1 MKKLLLTLSFFLIF
15 HSPVLAG
22 DSDKGD
28 CEGKIS
34 FKTVDLSVE
43 SKKNALAAY
52 QIDIRYDK
60 KKIKIV
66 GLEGGVEGFE
76 KPPFYDRAG
85 LDGGHIII
93 ASFVDNDTNAKKGK
107 TRVARLHL
115 QTKGC
120 PPYELKTEPM
130 AAAKPGG
137 KGIPVKVEAAF
148 VDGQSGN
155 SKKDNTKSGGSI

>member
-1 MKKLLLTLSFFLIF
+1 MKKLLLTILILIIF

-22 DSDKGD
+22 DSYEND
-28 CEGKIS
+28 CGGKIS
-34 FKTVDLSVE
+34 FKTVDVSVE

-66 GLEGGVEGFE
+66 GLEGGSEGFRE
-76 KPPFYDRAG
+76 PPFYDRAG
-85 LDGGHIII
+85 FKGGHIII
-93 ASFVDNDTNAKKGK
+93 AAFVDNDTHAKKGM

-137 KGIPVKVEAAF
+137 KEIPVKVETAF

-155 SKKDNTKSGGSI
+155 SKEDNTKSGGSI